1 MNLLNGYKTYISA
14 GMVVIAGL
22 LYWAG
27 IINAEALTSLVVI
40 FGGAAGLAMRSAMP
54 TYIDD
59 AEIDFTPEEID
70 EKIEG

>member
-40 FGGAAGLAMRSAMP
+40 FGGATGLAMRSAMP
-54 TYIDD
+54 TYVPNSELDLE
-59 AEIDFTPEEID
+59 AE

>member
-40 FGGAAGLAMRSAMP
+40 FGGATGLAMRSAMP
-54 TYIDD
+54 TYVPSSELGLE
-59 AEIDFTPEEID
+59 AD